1 MDTSGFAFEFSED
14 ALPEQILPEAIP
26 ENHSL
31 RRLFRS
37 ATRRAFEERQNLYEP
52 AIEAHIADEIL
63 SGFVHVDQIHRIKD
77 SSGRRLTDLT
87 ELALEGR
94 LSSRMRGLE
103 RDLEVHQHA
112 GDYALFLAG
121 LFPESIKHRHV
132 RRDSPLLVYV
142 GSLLVTI
149 QQPMD
154 YYIVE
159 GRSAYSRVSDIYKEL
174 DSSRSHLFH
183 RLSIR
188 FEEYLDLMHLIRDY
202 LGTEPGFETVE
213 GMIR

>member
-1 MDTSGFAFEFSED
+1 MDTSGFTFEFSED
-14 ALPEQILPEAIP
+14 ALPEKTLPEAVP
-26 ENHSL
+26 ENHAL

-52 AIEAHIADEIL
+52 AIETHITDEIL
-63 SGFVHVDQIHRIKD
+63 SGFVHIDQIHRIVD
-77 SSGRRLTDLT
+77 SSGRRLMDLAD
-87 ELALEGR
+87 LALEGR
-94 LSSRMRGLE
+94 LSSPMQGLE

-112 GDYALFLAG
+112 GDFALFTAG
-121 LFPESIKHRHV
+121 LFPESIAHRHV

-159 GRSAYSRVSDIYKEL
+159 GRTAYSRVSDIYKEL
-174 DSSRSHLFH
+174 DSSKAHLFH

-202 LGTEPGFETVE
+202 LGSQPGFETVE
-213 GMIR
+213 GIIR